1 MADWK
6 RALLKS
12 LGAPPTP
19 ENMAF
24 LTNWQRREGGHTH
37 NSARFNWLNT
47 THGPGSRINSVGVKR
62 FGNFKTGIRST
73 AETLTNGRYNDIVAG
88 LRSGNPYAAPVQ
100 DDLSVWVSGSP
111 TKGLS
116 YASKVL
122 GSAGGWVPTPS
133 KAGRGPLGNP
143 GLPASQPDFRQMMAG
158 YLFDS
163 ASRRAAGEQP
173 NFGGL
178 MQLAQA
184 RKAMIAASNNFGPVA
199 DPHAGHDHEGPV
211 YRGKILQPSA
221 NWSGTHITDGLDW
234 NNGARTAIDI
244 MARPGTPVGAP
255 ASGTI
260 VRHGSAQGGQAL
272 YLDDDDPDTDPDYW
286 LGHIAKMLA
295 VGTRVRKGQP
305 IAVISK
311 DHPRPHLHI
320 DRKR

>member
-19 ENMAF
+19 ENLAF
-24 LTNWQRREGGHTH
+24 LSNWQRREGGHTH

-47 THGPGSRINSVGVKR
+47 TRGPGTAINSVGVKR
-62 FGNFKTGIRST
+62 FGSFKQGIRST
-73 AETLTNGRYNDIVAG
+73 RETLMNGRYNDIVAG
-88 LRSGNPYAAPVQ
+88 LQSGNPYSAPIQ

-122 GSAGGWVPTPS
+122 GGQSTPVGASAPRS
-133 KAGRGPLGNP
+133 NP
-143 GLPASQPDFRQMMAG
+143 GPMSVASSPDFRKMMAG

-184 RKAMIAASNNFGPVA
+184 RRAMIAAERNFGPVA
-199 DPHAGHDHEGPV
+199 DPHSGQPAFQ
-211 YRGKILQPSA
+211 GKILQPGTS
-221 NWSGTHITDGLDW
+221 WQGTHITDGLDW
-234 NNGARTAIDI
+234 NNGARTAADI
-244 MARPGTPVGAP
+244 MARPGTPVGSP
-255 ASGTI
+255 VTGTV

-272 YLDDDDPDTDPDYW
+272 YIDDDDPDTEPDYW
-286 LGHIAKMLA
+286 LGHITRLLP
-295 VGTRVRKGQP
+295 VGTRVKKGQP
-305 IAVISK
+305 AAVISK